1 MKDEPE
7 EVRNDKKCF
16 SKFII
21 TNDSQKDLIYNDSP
35 DKVDT
40 HWNQFD
46 LRSIIKVPFSKYKI
60 EADPVS
66 ENSVTGGDD
75 QNENDDIQ

>member
-1 MKDEPE
+1 VNDNLINPHSPKNNKLKWIDEDFMKDEPE

-40 HWNQFD
+40 H
-46 LRSIIKVPFSKYKI
+46 
-60 EADPVS
+60 
-66 ENSVTGGDD
+66 
-75 QNENDDIQ
+75 